1 MLPVKLHD
9 SIVFLYFIPSLTYIG
24 SHRPSIYGQKLAVHH
39 LYLLT
44 AFLHL
49 DLHLPL
55 CWCFSPPWSQTRKRK
70 NQHGGWELGARALGR
85 QGAQP
90 APQHFDVGAHSP
102 EQGRWLQRLWIW
114 PLGHSPSSLEPWRL
128 SIKKKRVPR
137 RCGLDCGIGSF
148 WETWF
153 GPFIHI
159 THFQM

>member
-70 NQHGGWELGARALGR
+70 NQHGGWELGARALNQHPSTSTWAPTHQNKGGGSKGCGFGR
-85 QGAQP
+85 QGTRP
-90 APQHFDVGAHSP
+90 APQSP
-102 EQGRWLQRLWIW
+102 GGSALKKNECHDAVDWIVV
-114 PLGHSPSSLEPWRL
+114 LGHSGRL
-128 SIKKKRVPR
+128 
-137 RCGLDCGIGSF
+137 GLAHLYI
-148 WETWF
+148 
-153 GPFIHI
+153 
-159 THFQM
+159 